1 MNTAFDNTG
10 SSDKLTGLLTRKT
23 VTSLLVFIVAVNTR
37 LAFYGRTIGDSKL
50 WQTTDSKQINYSIH
64 YL

>member
-10 SSDKLTGLLTRKT
+10 SSDKLTEKT

-37 LAFYGRTIGDSKL
+37 LAFYGRTIGNSKL